1 MPEKPTLLVPLR
13 SNGNTLLAGGPVN
26 AFRRRLKFASVVYD
40 RILLEGGVL
49 RLSAGPNMSFSAVEP
64 YNPADPPRWQTAAA
78 RHAAERQPFVLAM
91 GKEDT
96 SGVPAATMRT
106 MGSSDTTISWVATL
120 YPFADEI
127 LDVADWMDF
136 VRFPD
141 LDGSAGRLADQ
152 WTWADERN
160 PALESAVPVR
170 FVRDTV
176 IKNVNR
182 DLALATASGFAATI
196 DPFHQRVVA
205 QRFNDE
211 GWKLQGYVV
220 PILFPAVGDWSWS
233 AIADLR
239 QDRSMARF
247 RAVLQEVEAEA
258 ITEAASGDIEAAAHH
273 VYEKHLASAAKVEKV
288 TAPIRHTAGGL
299 VISGAA
305 SAGTT
310 AAGFTGLAGF
320 VISTVAGGIIGGIL
334 DVRAYIRQRRARGWV
349 AVHNQIRGS

>member
-1 MPEKPTLLVPLR
+1 VRLEAYLQASRGCSDRLNTRTPLKPSPSRLGRARSLSSAGRRLCLLRSTLWAMPEKPTLLVPLR

-64 YNPADPPRWQTAAA
+64 FNPADPPRWQTAAA

-91 GKEDT
+91 GKEDIP
-96 SGVPAATMRT
+96 GVPAATMRS

-141 LDGSAGRLADQ
+141 LAGSAGRLAYQ

-220 PILFPAVGDWSWS
+220 PILFPAVGDWSWRPS
-233 AIADLR
+233 RTCAKTGAWPGSG
-239 QDRSMARF
+239 QSCKRSR
-247 RAVLQEVEAEA
+247 RKP
-258 ITEAASGDIEAAAHH
+258 SRR
-273 VYEKHLASAAKVEKV
+273 
-288 TAPIRHTAGGL
+288 PRP
-299 VISGAA
+299 
-305 SAGTT
+305 GTSRPRPT
-310 AAGFTGLAGF
+310 TCMRS
-320 VISTVAGGIIGGIL
+320 IW
-334 DVRAYIRQRRARGWV
+334 RARP
-349 AVHNQIRGS
+349 R